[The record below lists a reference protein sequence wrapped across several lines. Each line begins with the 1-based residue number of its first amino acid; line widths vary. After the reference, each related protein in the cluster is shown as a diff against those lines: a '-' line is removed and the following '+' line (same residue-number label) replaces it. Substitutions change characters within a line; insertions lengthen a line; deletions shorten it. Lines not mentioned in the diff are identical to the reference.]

1 MLCDDM
7 GGRDCRALRIVWRGT
22 AESMEHAFLR
32 CFRMRFSPNE
42 CTRGS
47 TVRFSIEDEALIAVD
62 WSFRDD
68 SSEVEMV
75 GVGSDAAGAPPISV
89 VATGEA
95 LYGASLGQWTL
106 VCGGCG
112 E

>member
-1 MLCDDM
+1 MDD
-7 GGRDCRALRIVWRGT
+7 
-22 AESMEHAFLR
+22 EE
-32 CFRMRFSPNE
+32 
-42 CTRGS
+42 
-47 TVRFSIEDEALIAVD
+47 LIAAD
-62 WSFRDD
+62 CSFRDD

-75 GVGSDAAGAPPISV
+75 GVGFDAAGAPPISE
-89 VATGEA
+89 VATDEA